1 VASNPIH
8 GFSKPPVARIVLVEG
23 YGVEGDVH
31 AGHSVRPRYL
41 ARRQPRLPNLRQVH
55 LIAAELLGD
64 LGASGYDIQPGELG
78 ENVTTTG
85 LDLTRLPLGAVI
97 RLGQSAAVEL
107 TGLRTNQIGRRV
119 MTLTNKPSLR
129 KAA

>member
-1 VASNPIH
+1 MVNQKHTDLGIPNR
-8 GFSKPPVARIVLVEG
+8 FSLTPSRF
-23 YGVEGDVH
+23 
-31 AGHSVRPRYL
+31 
-41 ARRQPRLPNLRQVH
+41 RRQPRLPNLRQVH
-55 LIAAELLGD
+55 LIAAELFGD